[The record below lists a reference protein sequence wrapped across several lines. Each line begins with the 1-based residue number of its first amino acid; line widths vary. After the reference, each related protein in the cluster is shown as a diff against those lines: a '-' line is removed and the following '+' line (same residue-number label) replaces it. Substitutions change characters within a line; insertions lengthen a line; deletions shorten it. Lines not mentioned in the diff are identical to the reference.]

1 MFENLSSREKKLLI
15 VIGALVPI
23 AIVFLCIYQMTSSFK
38 ANNEQIQS
46 LDLQILDEQQREIE
60 GMLAGR
66 RQTYYSNTSLHTS
79 LHTAG
84 NHYQNWLQ
92 SAMADSG
99 LTWTTVETTPGSR
112 LRSGNQTIGTS
123 KLFKVPAASGT
134 LTQFNDFLSKFYQLD
149 VLHRI
154 NYMDLMPQTESRG
167 ANKVRNGKLTIKMT
181 VEALSLKSGK
191 HHDGFETDT
200 DADGVPDYLESDF
213 RTNLVNKEK
222 DYKAILRRN
231 IFGPAN
237 SEPILNASNKT
248 CTTGKPFSTT
258 FTAKDANPND
268 LLKFE
273 WFEKS
278 IEEATISQDKPTDR
292 KIRFEMP
299 DVEPGKYSFKVKVI
313 DNGFPEKSSIEEFVV
328 TVKEPRKPKKAVER
342 SKPDPE
348 VDYIRLVKVT
358 GIKRDR
364 DGELRVWLSLGPPNG
379 NHERLKVGE
388 TFEVGKKEYK
398 VVAIEADQATFAGD
412 KKTFRAR
419 IGWSSADSDISI
431 RGGLIETNM

>member
-92 SAMADSG
+92 SAMTDSG
-99 LTWTTVETTPGSR
+99 LTWTTVESTAGSR

-123 KLFKVPAASGT
+123 QLFKVPAASGT

-154 NYMDLMPQTESRG
+154 NRMTVTPQNQPGTTKKIRD
-167 ANKVRNGKLTIKMT
+167 GKLTINMT

-200 DADGVPDYLESDF
+200 DADGIPDYLDSDF

-237 SEPILNASNKT
+237 SEPILSASNKT
-248 CTTGKPFSTT
+248 WTTGKPYSTT
-258 FTAKDANPND
+258 FTAKDANNND
-268 LLKFE
+268 LLTFE
-273 WFEKS
+273 L
-278 IEEATISQDKPTDR
+278 IERSVEGALIKHKKGDR
-292 KIRFEMP
+292 KIGFEMP
-299 DVEPGKYSFKVKVI
+299 DVKPGKYSFTVKVR
-313 DNGFPEKSSIEEFVV
+313 DNGFPSKFSIKEFTV
-328 TVKEPRKPKKAVER
+328 TVKPKKPKKAVTQT
-342 SKPDPE
+342 KADPE
-348 VDYIRLVKVT
+348 VDYIRLVRLT
-358 GIKRDR
+358 GITEDKKGKR
-364 DGELRVWLSLGPPNG
+364 LAWILLGHSG
-379 NHERLKVGE
+379 KHKKLAAGE
-388 TFEVGKKEYK
+388 TFEVGKKEYE

-412 KKTFRAR
+412 EKTFRAR
-419 IGWSSADSDISI
+419 IGWSSADPDVSI
-431 RGGLIETNM
+431 RGGLIETNL